1 MCATVM
7 FMPLYLVIFSH
18 RPKLGIR
25 FRLGGRWRALIQFHC
40 LRSCPVILAE
50 VPLLDVVR
58 SGKPLEELF
67 KEIIVCKPEHHN
79 MLAAIPVDLQRR
91 MSQLG

>member
-1 MCATVM
+1 
-7 FMPLYLVIFSH
+7 
-18 RPKLGIR
+18 
-25 FRLGGRWRALIQFHC
+25 
-40 LRSCPVILAE
+40 VILAE

-67 KEIIVCKPEHHN
+67 KQIIVCKPEHHN